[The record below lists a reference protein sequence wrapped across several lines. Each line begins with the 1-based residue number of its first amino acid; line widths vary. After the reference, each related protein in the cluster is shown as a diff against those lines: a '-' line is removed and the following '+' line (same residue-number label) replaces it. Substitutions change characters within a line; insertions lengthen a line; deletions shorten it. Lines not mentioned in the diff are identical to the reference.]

1 MGEYE
6 TFIRETLIPAAHKVL
21 ADMYAKH
28 SAGDDIGIEI
38 KADQSP
44 ASLADRNAEEA
55 LRKLI
60 LATYPAHAVWGEEFG
75 GTNIG
80 TDYTWVLDPL
90 DGTREFLAK
99 RPNHFGTLIGLLHKG
114 RPICGAIGNPL
125 DRKIWMGGKTKPAAN
140 THISCTNPAGMFGK
154 TVATQLFKGLDVQTG
169 LNCIG
174 FAHVADGT
182 MAAAIETQ
190 LSLHDIVA
198 LIPVLATS
206 GAAVLDLEGNDYT
219 AREFNLPADT
229 TRKYGIVTGHN
240 QTIVNDLLERYA
252 ACQKS

>member
-6 TFIRETLIPAAHKVL
+6 TFIRDTLIPAAHKVL

-55 LRKLI
+55 LRALI
-60 LATYPAHAVWGEEFG
+60 RATYPAHAVWGEEFG

-80 TDYTWVLDPL
+80 ADYTWVLDPL
-90 DGTREFLAK
+90 DGTREFLAR

-114 RPICGAIGNPL
+114 RPVCGVIGNPL
-125 DRKIWMGGKTKPAAN
+125 DNQVWTGGPVTPTPKAS
-140 THISCTNPAGMFGK
+140 ISCTNPTGMFGD
-154 TVATQLFKGLDVQTG
+154 TVAAQLFNGLEVKTG

-174 FAHVADGT
+174 FAYVADGT
-182 MAAAIETQ
+182 MAAAIETK

-198 LIPVLATS
+198 LIPVLAAS
-206 GAAVLDLEGNDYT
+206 GATVLDLDGNDYT
-219 AREFNLPADT
+219 NHIFDLPADT

-252 ACQKS
+252 ACPKS